1 MSTVI
6 LINKLLT
13 DTNTLYDRTDEDIS
27 MQVCEPYELHKTKPS
42 KENERVYDECQTSP
56 DATDTIYEL

>member
-1 MSTVI
+1 M
-6 LINKLLT
+6 
-13 DTNTLYDRTDEDIS
+13 YDRTDNDDHDIA

-42 KENERVYDECQTSP
+42 EENERVYDECQASP